1 MSFCDL
7 KIPLIKNNRIIE
19 LIIVLYLLI
28 YINFGH
34 VL

>member
-1 MSFCDL
+1 MPFCDL

>member
-7 KIPLIKNNRIIE
+7 QIPLIKNNRIIE